1 MHPEIHQDHPGT
13 CPKCGMALE
22 EEVKAS
28 LIVKIQYTCP
38 MHPKIIRDKPGVCP
52 KCGMALESVSVE
64 TTEENDE
71 LHDMSRRFWISASI
85 SLPVFIVA
93 MMGDFAPHYLP
104 LSMQTLQWFE
114 FLFATPVVLWG
125 GYPFFVRGWKSVVTW
140 NLNMFTLIAIGV
152 GTAWIYSMVALLF
165 ANIFPPLMQTDSGM
179 VHVYFEAAAM
189 IISLVLLGQVL
200 ELKARSKTNSAI
212 KTLLGLAPKQAHLV
226 DKDGNERDV
235 SLEQIEVGDLLRIKP
250 GEKIPVDGI
259 VTQGQSNIDESMITG
274 EAVLVAKAVEDSLIG
289 ATLNKNGTLIMRASR
304 VGNDTML
311 AQIVQMVARAQR
323 SRAPIQQL
331 ADTVSGYF
339 VPAVVLSAVLAFA
352 GWWFFGPQP
361 HLAYAVVAAVSVLI
375 IACPCALGLAT
386 PISIMI
392 GTGRAALEGIL
403 IKDAQ
408 TIELMEKVTTLVVDK
423 TGTLTQGK
431 PTVTTFKT
439 LGGIDTKEA
448 LRYAASLERA
458 SEHPLAEA
466 VINKAKEE
474 NVSLSEVH
482 SFNATTGKGVE
493 GEIDDKKI
501 ALGSEKFFESLGIST
516 EEIINEVHQLRE
528 DGNTVIFLAVDSTLA
543 GIIGIEDPIKE
554 TSAEAV
560 EALKLEGIDVV
571 MISGDNDITAHAVAK
586 KLNIMEV
593 YANVLP
599 QEKAEIIK
607 LLQADGAV
615 VAMAGD
621 GINDA
626 PALAQADVGIAM
638 GTGTDVAIESAGI
651 TLIKGNLLGILKIR
665 KLSRAT
671 MKNIRQNLFFAF
683 VYNSVGV
690 PIAAGV
696 LYPFFGL
703 LLSPIIAAAAMS
715 FSSVSVIANAL
726 RLKNMKL

>member
-1 MHPEIHQDHPGT
+1 MSKDKNINCEDNS
-13 CPKCGMALE
+13 CN
-22 EEVKAS
+22 
-28 LIVKIQYTCP
+28 IVQNYYTCP
-38 MHPKIIRDKPGVCP
+38 MHPEIKRDKPGVCP
-52 KCGMALESVSVE
+52 KCGMALEPMNVE
-64 TTEENDE
+64 NTEENDE
-71 LHDMSRRFWISASI
+71 LNDMSRRFWISAII
-85 SLPVFIVA
+85 SLPIFIVA
-93 MMGDFAPHYLP
+93 MMGDFVPQYLP
-104 LSMQTLQWFE
+104 VSMRTVQWFE

-125 GYPFFVRGWKSVVTW
+125 GYPFFVRGWNSVVTW

-152 GTAWIYSMVALLF
+152 GTSWIYSMVALLF
-165 ANIFPPLMQTDSGM
+165 ANIFPPLMQTDSGL

-189 IISLVLLGQVL
+189 ITSLVLLGQVL
-200 ELKARSKTNSAI
+200 ELRARSKTNSAI
-212 KTLLGLAPKQAHLV
+212 KTLLSLAPKQAHLV
-226 DKDGNERDV
+226 DKEGNESDI
-235 SLEQIEVGDLLRIKP
+235 SLEEVEVGNLLRIKP
-250 GEKIPVDGI
+250 GEKIPVDGV

-274 EAVLVAKAVEDSLIG
+274 EPILVAKTVGNSLIG
-289 ATLNKNGTLIMRASR
+289 ATLNKNGTLIMRASL

-323 SRAPIQQL
+323 SRAPIQKL

-339 VPAVVLSAVLAFA
+339 VPAVVFSAILAFA
-352 GWWFFGPQP
+352 GWWFFGPEP
-361 HLAYAVVAAVSVLI
+361 HLAYAIVAAVSVLI

-408 TIELMEKVTTLVVDK
+408 TIEIMEKVTTLVVDK

-439 LGGIDTKEA
+439 LDGIDAKEA

-466 VINKAKEE
+466 VVNKAKEE
-474 NVSLSEVH
+474 KVTLTEVN
-482 SFNATTGKGVE
+482 SFNATTGKGIE
-493 GEIDDKKI
+493 GQIENKKI
-501 ALGSEKFFESLGIST
+501 ALGSEKFFQSLGIST

-528 DGNTVIFLAVDSTLA
+528 DGNTVIFLAIDSKLA
-543 GIIGIEDPIKE
+543 AIIGIEDPIKE
-554 TSAEAV
+554 TSAEAI
-560 EALKLEGIDVV
+560 EALKHEGIDVV
-571 MISGDNDITAHAVAK
+571 MISGDNDITAQAVAK
-586 KLNIMEV
+586 KLNITKV

-599 QEKAEIIK
+599 QKKAEIIK
-607 LLQADGAV
+607 QLQVEGAI

-626 PALAQADVGIAM
+626 PALVQADIGIAM

-665 KLSRAT
+665 KLGRAT

-690 PIAAGV
+690 PVAAGV
-696 LYPFFGL
+696 LFPFFGV

-715 FSSVSVIANAL
+715 FSSVSVITNAL
-726 RLKNMKL
+726 RLKNMKI